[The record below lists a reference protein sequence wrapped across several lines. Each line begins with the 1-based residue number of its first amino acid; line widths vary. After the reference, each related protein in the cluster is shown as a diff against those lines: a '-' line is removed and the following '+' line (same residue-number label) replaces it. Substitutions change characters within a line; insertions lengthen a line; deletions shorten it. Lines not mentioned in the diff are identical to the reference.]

1 MPAPQILPVSDIRN
15 RHNEVMDK
23 LINGPVFLTRHGT
36 GEAVLL
42 SMKQWESILTSLEEQ
57 ADVIDVLEAE
67 LAAARS
73 GEGPEPFTAE
83 ERASLAAAKHE
94 VPA

>member
-1 MPAPQILPVSDIRN
+1 MPVPQIIPVSDMRN
-15 RHNEVMDK
+15 RHNEVFDK
-23 LINGPVFLTRHGT
+23 LANGPVFLTRHGT

-42 SMKQWESILTSLEEQ
+42 SMKQWESLLTSLEEH
-57 ADVIDVLEAE
+57 ADIIDVLEAE
-67 LAAARS
+67 LAAAQS

-83 ERASLAAAKHE
+83 ERASLAAAKHA

>member
-23 LINGPVFLTRHGT
+23 LSNGPVFLTRHGI

-42 SMKQWESILTSLEEQ
+42 SMRQWESILSSLEEQ
-57 ADVIDVLEAE
+57 ADVIDVLEAQLE
-67 LAAARS
+67 AAQH
-73 GEGPEPFTAE
+73 GEKPEPFTAE
-83 ERASLAAAKHE
+83 EQASLTAAKHA
-94 VPA
+94 VSA